1 MAKYI
6 FSYLQSCEFFLRYF
20 AKLTFTPKFAKQTA
34 RKMSV
39 KTQITDLLA
48 TLPEGVTL
56 VAVSKFHPVEA
67 LREAYDAGQR
77 IFGESRPQEMCT
89 KQQLMPEDVEWHM
102 IGHLQTNKVK
112 YIAPFVSLIHSVD
125 SERLADE
132 IERQAARFG
141 RTIDVLFEIHLAE
154 EESKSGWDVE
164 EFLVWIENTDF
175 ATRLPHVRPRGLMTI
190 GTYTD
195 DAEVNRAEFVRL
207 RKLFES
213 LRPKFGAQFDTLS
226 MGMTSDYQAAI
237 ECGSTMVRIGS
248 MIFGE
253 RG

>member
-1 MAKYI
+1 
-6 FSYLQSCEFFLRYF
+6 
-20 AKLTFTPKFAKQTA
+20 
-34 RKMSV
+34 MSIKSEIV
-39 KTQITDLLA
+39 RLHQE
-48 TLPEGVTL
+48 LPNGVTL

-77 IFGESRPQEMCT
+77 VFGESRPQEMCA
-89 KQQLMPEDVEWHM
+89 KREQMPDDVEWHM

-112 YIAPFVSLIHSVD
+112 YIAPFVALIHSVD
-125 SERLADE
+125 SERLAEE

-164 EFLVWIENTDF
+164 EFMAWVESADF
-175 ATRLPHVRPRGLMTI
+175 ATRLPHLRPRGLMTI
-190 GTYTD
+190 GTLTED
-195 DAEVNRAEFVRL
+195 IELNKREFVRL
-207 RKLFES
+207 RELFDT
-213 LRPKFGAQFDTLS
+213 LRPKFGEEFDTLS
-226 MGMTSDYQAAI
+226 MGMTSDYHEAI

-253 RG
+253 RE

>member
-1 MAKYI
+1 
-6 FSYLQSCEFFLRYF
+6 
-20 AKLTFTPKFAKQTA
+20 
-34 RKMSV
+34 MSIKSEIV
-39 KTQITDLLA
+39 RLHQE
-48 TLPEGVTL
+48 LPNGVTL

-77 IFGESRPQEMCT
+77 VFGESRPQEMCA
-89 KQQLMPEDVEWHM
+89 KREQMPDDVEWHM

-112 YIAPFVSLIHSVD
+112 YIAPFVALIHSVD
-125 SERLADE
+125 SERLAEE
-132 IERQAARFG
+132 IERQATRFG

-164 EFLVWIENTDF
+164 EFTAWVESTDF
-175 ATRLPHVRPRGLMTI
+175 ATRLPHLRPRGLMTI
-190 GTYTD
+190 GTLTED
-195 DAEVNRAEFVRL
+195 IELNKREFVRL
-207 RKLFES
+207 RELFDT
-213 LRPKFGAQFDTLS
+213 LRPKFGTEFDTLS
-226 MGMTSDYQAAI
+226 MGMTSDYHEAI

>member
-1 MAKYI
+1 
-6 FSYLQSCEFFLRYF
+6 
-20 AKLTFTPKFAKQTA
+20 
-34 RKMSV
+34 MSIKSEIV
-39 KTQITDLLA
+39 RLHQE
-48 TLPEGVTL
+48 LPNGVTL

-77 IFGESRPQEMCT
+77 VFGESRPQEMCA
-89 KQQLMPEDVEWHM
+89 KREQMPDDVEWHM

-112 YIAPFVSLIHSVD
+112 YIAPFVTLIHSVD
-125 SERLADE
+125 SERLAEE
-132 IERQAARFG
+132 IERQAVRFG

-164 EFLVWIENTDF
+164 EFTAWVESADF
-175 ATRLPHVRPRGLMTI
+175 ATRLPHIRPRGLMTI
-190 GTYTD
+190 GTLTED
-195 DAEVNRAEFVRL
+195 IELNKREFVRL
-207 RKLFES
+207 RELFDT
-213 LRPKFGAQFDTLS
+213 LRPKFGTEFDTLS
-226 MGMTSDYQAAI
+226 MGMTSDYHEAI